1 MNDIKKPFGT
11 YTPTIKAQKQI
22 NFCQKLSNNWLG
34 KQLAQYI
41 RKKVIKNNK
50 MPLDLTLEKVKMRC
64 YLTDNISERGFVFMP
79 WRYDFEERKQ
89 LLEFLPKD
97 GVFIDIGANVGIY
110 SCIAATHLS
119 DNGRVIAI
127 EPNPIVAERLR
138 FNLTATTENKSRS
151 PQFEVLSYGV
161 SDKSGEF
168 DLYLDSKN
176 LGASSLVEKNS
187 GNTIKIKCKTLMQI
201 VEEAKLKQINVIKC
215 DIEGAEDQALVPFL
229 QNSPKELLPEI
240 IIFENNLQQWKY
252 DLLNTLSESGY
263 QLLKQTRLNLVYT
276 YTK

>member
-1 MNDIKKPFGT
+1 
-11 YTPTIKAQKQI
+11 
-22 NFCQKLSNNWLG
+22 
-34 KQLAQYI
+34 
-41 RKKVIKNNK
+41 
-50 MPLDLTLEKVKMRC
+50 
-64 YLTDNISERGFVFMP
+64 MP

-119 DNGRVIAI
+119 DKGRVIAI

-138 FNLTATTENKSRS
+138 FNLNATTENKGKF
-151 PQFEVLSYGV
+151 PQFVVLPYGV
-161 SDKSGEF
+161 SDKPGEF

-187 GNTIKIKCKTLMQI
+187 GNIIKIKCKTLMQI
-201 VEEAKLKQINVIKC
+201 VEEAKLKQINAIKC

-240 IIFENNLQQWKY
+240 IIFENNHQQWKY